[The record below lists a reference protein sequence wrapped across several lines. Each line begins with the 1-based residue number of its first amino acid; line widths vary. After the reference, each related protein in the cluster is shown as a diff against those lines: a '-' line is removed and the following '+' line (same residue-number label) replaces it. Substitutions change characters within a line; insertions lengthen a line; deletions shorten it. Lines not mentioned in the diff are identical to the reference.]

1 MKKTLNYCWKILQL
15 SFAANRYYS
24 IVSIAGRIYESTLYP
39 FIVVLV
45 LARLLDLLA
54 VRQDL
59 TFSKLSGLIAVFI
72 ISSLLRMIIASFLDT
87 QEILLEIRMDNYI
100 NLQIS
105 KKLTQ
110 LDPAI
115 FENPDFQNLL
125 AQMDSVKGT
134 LGANLARITSLIDSI
149 FKLLMAI
156 VVVVTAFPI
165 FIPII
170 FIATIPSFFALDK
183 YRNNVWSYFVEKR
196 SLLFRVSQYVK
207 NLLSE
212 DSTSKEVVIYKTGNI
227 LYNKIKNHQRKY
239 TQNFTKTSQKSLP
252 GIISAR
258 FIQFIAF
265 IFTQA
270 LNLKAVLAGTL
281 GIGQFTLYF
290 QQTQNLMLGTEGI
303 LDNYSSIKVRNKYLE
318 KYFEFM
324 NIGRIINSPDKT
336 ENLPVKP
343 SPPII
348 EFRNVSFKYP
358 KTKKYILDNFNLV
371 INSKEKIALVGENG
385 AGKTTLIKLLLRFY
399 DTSAGEILINGIN
412 IKNINLEKWHEQIG
426 ALFQDFIKYQFTF
439 KENVYFGNQ
448 KEINNINFLKD
459 AIRKSGADG
468 YIKNLPNGYGQVL
481 GKMFK
486 GGMDLSG
493 GQWQKLALARAFFK
507 NAPILILDEPTSAI
521 DAKAEYEIFEKVQ
534 QLQKDKSVVIISHRF
549 STVRNADRILVLHE
563 GKIIEE
569 GSHSA
574 LIKKRGIYEELFNLQ
589 AKGYK

>member
-1 MKKTLNYCWKILQL
+1 MKKTLSYCWKILQL

-24 IVSIAGRIYESTLYP
+24 IASIAGRIYESTLYP
-39 FIVVLV
+39 FILILV

-54 VRQDL
+54 ARQDL
-59 TFSKLSGLIAVFI
+59 TFSKLSGLLAVFV
-72 ISSLLRMIIASFLDT
+72 ISSFLRMIIASFLDT
-87 QEILLEIRMDNYI
+87 QEVLLEIRMDNYI
-100 NLQIS
+100 DLQIS
-105 KKLTQ
+105 KKLTL
-110 LDPAI
+110 LDPAT

-125 AQMDSVKGT
+125 AQMDVVKGT
-134 LGANLARITSLIDSI
+134 LGAILIRITNLIDSI

-156 VVVVTAFPI
+156 VVVITAFPI
-165 FIPII
+165 FIPIV

-183 YRNNVWSYFVEKR
+183 YRNNVWGYFVEKR

-207 NLLSE
+207 NLLSQ
-212 DSTSKEVVIYKTGNI
+212 DSTSKEVAIYKTGSI
-227 LYNKIKNHQRKY
+227 LYNKVKNHQRKY
-239 TQNFTKTSQKSLP
+239 IQNFTKTSQGSLP
-252 GIISAR
+252 GIIFAR
-258 FIQFIAF
+258 SIQFIAF

-281 GIGQFTLYF
+281 GVGQFTLYF

-318 KYFEFM
+318 KYFEFI
-324 NIGRIINSPDKT
+324 NLDRIINSPDKT
-336 ENLPVKP
+336 EDLPVKP

-358 KTKKYILDNFNLV
+358 KAKKYVLNNFNLV
-371 INSKEKIALVGENG
+371 INSGEKIALVGENG

-399 DTSAGEILINGIN
+399 DTTAGEILINGID
-412 IKNINLEKWHEQIG
+412 IKNVNLLEWHEQVG

-448 KEINNINFLKD
+448 KKINNMDLLKD
-459 AIRKSGADG
+459 AIGKSGADG
-468 YIKNLPNGYGQVL
+468 FVKDLPNEYNQVV

-486 GGMDLSG
+486 SGMDLSG

-534 QLQKDKSVVIISHRF
+534 QLQKDKTVVIISHRF
-549 STVRNADRILVLHE
+549 STVRNADRILVLNE

-569 GSHSA
+569 GDHSA
-574 LIKKRGIYEELFNLQ
+574 LMKKKGIYEELFNIQ